1 MLEPILIPANGGSD
15 VRVPGSALQM
25 KAVRAGGPGGQNVN
39 KVASKVE
46 LRVDLGLI
54 EGLDPAARE
63 RLRLRVHNQTDADG
77 RWVLTSSLTRDQ
89 GANLEDARAKVARA
103 VQEAMVAPIP
113 RRPTR
118 PTHGSKLRR
127 VTAKKLTGA
136 RKQARQNRDWD

>member
-1 MLEPILIPANGGSD
+1 MEPIQISGT
-15 VRVPGSALQM
+15 VRVPAAAMQM

-63 RLRLRVHNQTDADG
+63 RLRLRLRNQTDGDG
-77 RWVLTSSLTRDQ
+77 RWLLTSSLTRDQ
-89 GANLEDARAKVARA
+89 AANLEDARNKVARA

-113 RRPTR
+113 RRATR

-127 VTAKKLTGA
+127 VAAKKITGA
-136 RKQARQNRDWD
+136 RKQARGNKDWD

>member
-1 MLEPILIPANGGSD
+1 M
-15 VRVPGSALQM
+15 QM

-39 KVASKVE
+39 KVSSKVE

-54 EGLDPAARE
+54 EGLDPASLE
-63 RLRLRVHNQTDADG
+63 RLRQLVRNQTDADG
-77 RWVLTSSLTRDQ
+77 CWLLTSSLTRDQ
-89 GANLEDARAKVARA
+89 RANLEDARGKVAKA
-103 VQEAMVAPIP
+103 VQTAMVAPII

-136 RKQARQNRDWD
+136 RKQARGNKDWD

>member
-1 MLEPILIPANGGSD
+1 MEPIQISGT
-15 VRVPGSALQM
+15 VRVPAAAMQM

-63 RLRLRVHNQTDADG
+63 RLRLRLRNQTDGDG
-77 RWVLTSSLTRDQ
+77 RWLLTSSLTRDQ
-89 GANLEDARAKVARA
+89 AANLEDARNKVARA

-113 RRPTR
+113 RRATR
-118 PTHGSKLRR
+118 PTHGSKMRR

-136 RKQARQNRDWD
+136 RKQARGTKDWD

>member
-1 MLEPILIPANGGSD
+1 MDSIQVSD
-15 VRVPGSALQM
+15 TVRVPGTALQM

-39 KVASKVE
+39 KVSSKIE

-54 EGLDPAARE
+54 EGLDPASLE
-63 RLRLRVHNQTDADG
+63 RLRQLVRNQTDADG
-77 RWVLTSSLTRDQ
+77 CWLLTSSLTRDQ

-103 VQEAMVAPIP
+103 VQEALVAPIP

-127 VTAKKLTGA
+127 VAGK
-136 RKQARQNRDWD
+136 

>member
-1 MLEPILIPANGGSD
+1 MLDPILIGD
-15 VRVPGSALQM
+15 TVRVPGTAMQM

-39 KVASKVE
+39 KVSSKIE

-54 EGLDPAARE
+54 EGLDPASLE
-63 RLRLRVHNQTDADG
+63 RLRQLVRNQTDADG
-77 RWVLTSSLTRDQ
+77 CWLLTSSLTRDQ
-89 GANLEDARAKVARA
+89 RANLEDARAKVAKA
-103 VQEAMVAPIP
+103 VQTAMVAPII

-136 RKQARQNRDWD
+136 RKQARGTKDWD

>member
-1 MLEPILIPANGGSD
+1 MLEPIIISD
-15 VRVPGSALQM
+15 TVRVPGAAMQM

-54 EGLDPAARE
+54 EGLDPPALE
-63 RLRLRVHNQTDADG
+63 RLRLRVRNQTDADG

-103 VQEAMVAPIP
+103 VQAALKAPVP

-118 PTHGSKLRR
+118 PTRGSQERR
-127 VTAKKLTGA
+127 VAAKKRTGA
-136 RKQARQNRDWD
+136 RKQDRGTRDWD

>member
-1 MLEPILIPANGGSD
+1 MLEAIPISET
-15 VRVPGSALQM
+15 VRVPAAALQM

-54 EGLDPAARE
+54 EGLDAGSLE
-63 RLRLRVHNQTDADG
+63 RLRAKVRNQTDGDG

-89 GANLEDARAKVARA
+89 SANLEDARDKVARA
-103 VQEAMVAPIP
+103 VREALVAPIP

-136 RKQARQNRDWD
+136 RKQDRGKKDWD

>member
-1 MLEPILIPANGGSD
+1 MLEPIQINDA
-15 VRVPGSALQM
+15 VRVPGTALQM

-39 KVASKVE
+39 KVSSKVE

-54 EGLDPAARE
+54 EGLAPDALE
-63 RLRLRVHNQTDADG
+63 RLRQLVRNQLDGEG
-77 RWVLTSSLTRDQ
+77 RWMLTSSLTRDQ
-89 GANLEDARAKVARA
+89 SANLEDARAKVAKA
-103 VQEAMVAPIP
+103 VAASLAAPIP

-136 RKQARQNRDWD
+136 RKQARSAKDWD